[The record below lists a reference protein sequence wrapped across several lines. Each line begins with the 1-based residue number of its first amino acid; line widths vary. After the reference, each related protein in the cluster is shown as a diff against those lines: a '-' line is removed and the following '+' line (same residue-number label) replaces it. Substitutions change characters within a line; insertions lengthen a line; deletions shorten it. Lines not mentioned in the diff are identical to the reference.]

1 MVSGI
6 QIIGIIFGLIL
17 SYFTFLHYKR
27 NEFTIR
33 EFLSWQSLWVAFIL
47 VTLYPSKFLSYST
60 NLGATR
66 AFDLFSL
73 LGFTVV
79 LTISFYTYV
88 SLDRLR
94 RQLEKAIRD
103 AALQDSKDNTKENE

>member
-6 QIIGIIFGLIL
+6 QIIGIIFGLVL

-27 NEFTIR
+27 GEFTIR
-33 EFLSWQSLWVAFIL
+33 EFIGWEGLWVAFVM
-47 VTLYPSKFLSYST
+47 VTLYPSKFLVYST

-66 AFDLFSL
+66 AFDLFTL

-103 AALQDSKDNTKENE
+103 VALHDTRRAQDR